1 MKSIFKTVTII
12 LICAAALMTS
22 SGCSGSSGIKYR
34 YGVFLGASP
43 EDMPLMEAYEKIVI
57 DAQYF
62 SADEIRELKDSCHTV
77 YSYINLGSVEDFRPY
92 YKDYERFTL
101 DVYENWEEE
110 KWVDVSQKEWQEF
123 VVNDLAVSMIDKG
136 VDGLFVDNTDV
147 YYHYPTDEMFNGVTN
162 ILKGFK
168 DLNTYVIINGGDEY
182 VNEYA
187 KRNSELDSIMDAE
200 NQETIFS
207 KINWDDETFTA
218 NEDTEREYFQDYA
231 EMVSSYGK
239 DVYLLEYTTDSE
251 LIKTIDR
258 YCTDK
263 GYSYYASDKLE
274 LLAPGQK
281 KGSQIIDSSKE

>member
-1 MKSIFKTVTII
+1 MKSIFKTVTIT

-62 SADEIRELKDSCHTV
+62 SADEIRELKDSGHTV

-251 LIKTIDR
+251 LIK
-258 YCTDK
+258 K
-263 GYSYYASDKLE
+263 
-274 LLAPGQK
+274 
-281 KGSQIIDSSKE
+281 